1 VLRFEWD
8 EKKNELN
15 IRRHGVDFADIVNF
29 LDDPGLIERLDLRE
43 DYGEER
49 IMAYANVAGRIM
61 AILFVERGAAIRLI
75 SARRAS
81 RDETDDY
88 FKNNAL

>member
-1 VLRFEWD
+1 MLKFEWD
-8 EKKNELN
+8 EVKNRLN
-15 IRRHGVDFADIVNF
+15 VQRHGVAFQEVVDF

-49 IMAYANVAGRIM
+49 TLAYANVCGRVFVIV
-61 AILFVERGAAIRLI
+61 FVERGPAIRLI
-75 SARRAS
+75 SARPAS

>member
-1 VLRFEWD
+1 MLKFEWD
-8 EKKNELN
+8 ETKNKRN
-15 IRRHGVDFADIVNF
+15 ILQHGVDFADVVDF

-43 DYGEER
+43 EYGEER
-49 IMAYANVAGRIM
+49 IMAYANVAGRIL

-75 SARRAS
+75 SARPAS

-88 FKNNAL
+88 FKNNAI